1 MIAPGTAGSR
11 RLVALDAVV
20 AAALVLLAA
29 LRAPGAAP
37 FEWALA
43 VVLCAPLVVRR
54 RWPRAVLGIVLVAG
68 MVAIATGVAS
78 DIVVLAIAFAL
89 YPVGLSSPALP
100 SWLSLAVALAGV
112 AVAGLAVILVPG
124 LPLVAVAENAESFAT
139 TPVAVFGYSAVMLT
153 GTWVLARTV
162 RARRGQAAQ
171 LAELRA
177 RQAAVEERLRI
188 ARDVHDVVGHNLSLI
203 AMKAAVANHL
213 VETHPEEG
221 RAALATIERV
231 SRSAL
236 ADVRTVLGALRD
248 PVEAS
253 PDSGFDGLVT
263 NVRAAGV
270 AVELDESGLAEVPM
284 AVRASAY
291 RIAQEAL
298 TNVLRHARATNC
310 KLGLST
316 AAGVLTVSVVDDG
329 KPPERPGP
337 PGQGLLGMRER
348 VALHG
353 GTIDVGP
360 EPGGGFAVRARLPF
374 AVADG

>member
-1 MIAPGTAGSR
+1 MITPGTVGTR

-20 AAALVLLAA
+20 AAALVLVAA
-29 LRAPGAAP
+29 FRAPGAAL

-43 VVLCAPLVVRR
+43 LVLCAPLVLRR
-54 RWPRAVLGIVLVAG
+54 RWPRAVLGVVVLAG
-68 MVAIATGVAS
+68 MSAIITGSAS
-78 DIVVLAIAFAL
+78 DVVVLAIAFAL
-89 YPVGLSSPALP
+89 YPVGLSSPALH
-100 SWLSLAVALAGV
+100 SWLALAG
-112 AVAGLAVILVPG
+112 ALAGIAIAGLAVVLVPG
-124 LPLVAVAENAESFAT
+124 LPLVAVPENTESFAT
-139 TPVAVFGYSAVMLT
+139 TPMPVFGYSAVVLA
-153 GTWVLARTV
+153 GSWALARTV

-213 VETHPEEG
+213 VDSHPEEG
-221 RAALATIERV
+221 RAALATIEWV

-236 ADVRTVLGALRD
+236 ADVRAVLGALRD
-248 PVEAS
+248 SADAS
-253 PDSGFDGLVT
+253 PDSGFDGLVE
-263 NVRAAGV
+263 NVRSAGV
-270 AVELDESGLAEVPM
+270 AVEFDESGLAEVPM

-298 TNVLRHARATNC
+298 TNVLRHARATSC
-310 KLGLST
+310 RLGLT
-316 AAGVLTVSVVDDG
+316 AAAGVLTVSVVDDG

-353 GTIDVGP
+353 GTIGIGP

-374 AVADG
+374 EVADE